1 MKIVGIVRDRGQ
13 LTIPDS
19 IRRVVSW
26 ITPMSAVSI
35 SVIKHDEIVIKPH
48 QPQKRE
54 VDWDKLWAQIK
65 RVRSFKGKGR
75 GNLSAFIIKDR
86 ETRR

>member
-1 MKIVGIVRDRGQ
+1 MKTVSIIRDRGQ

-35 SVIKHDEIVIKPH
+35 SVIKPDEIVIKPH
-48 QPQKRE
+48 QKQ
-54 VDWDKLWAQIK
+54 VNWDQVWENIRKSRAIP
-65 RVRSFKGKGR
+65 GKG
-75 GNLSAFIIKDR
+75 NISATEFLEQDR
-86 ETRR
+86 RSH